1 MAGGIIS
8 SNNAKVYPGRVT
20 VFMFLAGI
28 MAASCGLMFGYDIG
42 ISGGV
47 TSMDVFL
54 KKFFPSV
61 YMRKQAAS
69 SHQNNYC
76 KFDSQLLTLF
86 TSSLYIAGLI
96 ASILAS
102 YASRRFGRRLTMLS
116 GGAIYLIGAGFNG
129 GANAVWMLIVGRLL
143 LGGGIGLVIQAA
155 PMFLSEI
162 APPKK
167 RGLWN
172 SSFQLAITIG
182 IFVANLVNYGTSKL
196 KGDVGWRLS
205 LGLAGVPGVIVFVGT
220 FFLPETPN
228 SLIERGEEGKAL
240 AMLKRIRGVEDVNE
254 EFADLLEASEASKK
268 VKHPWRVIVSR
279 KYRPQFVMTLLI
291 PFFQQLTGINVV
303 MFYAPV
309 LFQTLGFKNDASL
322 MSAMIT
328 GGVNV
333 GATLVA
339 FYVVDRFGRRILFFE
354 GGIQMLVS
362 QVAIGIVLWAKFGTA
377 TTLST
382 VWAIVV
388 VLLICIYTAA
398 FAWSWGPLG
407 WLVPSEIFQLEIRSA
422 GVAINAS
429 VNLLMTFVV
438 AQAFLPALCHV
449 KFGLFFIFAV
459 ILIIMTAFVFFLL
472 PETRNIPIEDVPKIF
487 NKHSFW
493 KRYASN
499 EEEERGRNTT

>member
-1 MAGGIIS
+1 
-8 SNNAKVYPGRVT
+8 
-20 VFMFLAGI
+20 
-28 MAASCGLMFGYDIG
+28 
-42 ISGGV
+42 
-47 TSMDVFL
+47 
-54 KKFFPSV
+54 
-61 YMRKQAAS
+61 
-69 SHQNNYC
+69 
-76 KFDSQLLTLF
+76 
-86 TSSLYIAGLI
+86 
-96 ASILAS
+96 
-102 YASRRFGRRLTMLS
+102 
-116 GGAIYLIGAGFNG
+116 
-129 GANAVWMLIVGRLL
+129 
-143 LGGGIGLVIQAA
+143 
-155 PMFLSEI
+155 MFLSEI

-172 SSFQLAITIG
+172 SGFQLAITIG

-362 QVAIGIVLWAKFGTA
+362 QV
-377 TTLST
+377 
-382 VWAIVV
+382 
-388 VLLICIYTAA
+388 
-398 FAWSWGPLG
+398 
-407 WLVPSEIFQLEIRSA
+407 
-422 GVAINAS
+422 
-429 VNLLMTFVV
+429 
-438 AQAFLPALCHV
+438 
-449 KFGLFFIFAV
+449 
-459 ILIIMTAFVFFLL
+459 
-472 PETRNIPIEDVPKIF
+472 
-487 NKHSFW
+487 
-493 KRYASN
+493 N
-499 EEEERGRNTT
+499 E